1 MTETWPAME
10 KLKED
15 GLAKSIGVSNF
26 NTKQIEQLVAACK
39 VKPSMNQVES
49 SPYLTQE
56 KLREVCKEHGIVL
69 TAYCPLGGSPR
80 PNKEG
85 EVGETDIRKSL
96 FENDT
101 VKQLAEKHGK
111 KPSQILLKFHVQR
124 GVVVIPKSV
133 TKERI
138 IENADIF
145 DFELTEE
152 ELASLIALNR
162 NERIVSLEAMKRCKN
177 FPFDEE

>member
-1 MTETWPAME
+1 ME
-10 KLKED
+10 KLKEE

-26 NTKQIEQLVAACK
+26 NTKQIAKLLETAK

-49 SPYLTQE
+49 SPFLTQE
-56 KLREVCKEHGIVL
+56 KLASVCKEHGITL
-69 TAYCPLGGSPR
+69 TAYSPFGGSPR
-80 PNKEG
+80 PDKDG
-85 EVGETDIRKSL
+85 VVGDTKTRQSL
-96 FENDT
+96 FENET
-101 VKQLAEKHGK
+101 VKKLADKYGK

-124 GVVVIPKSV
+124 GVVTIPKSV

-152 ELASLIALNR
+152 ELASLIALNK
-162 NERIVSLEAMKRCKN
+162 NERIVYPEVFKSCKN